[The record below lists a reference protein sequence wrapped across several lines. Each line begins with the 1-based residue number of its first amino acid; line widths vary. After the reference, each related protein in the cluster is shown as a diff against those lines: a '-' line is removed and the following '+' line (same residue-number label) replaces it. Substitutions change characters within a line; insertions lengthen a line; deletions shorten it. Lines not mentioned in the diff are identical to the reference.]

1 MQNFCE
7 LKVSNELYEFLVR
20 DLFIKNEFLKRTEIW
35 KSDPDRKHRS
45 LNYLSI
51 KDGLI
56 SYIDTSKYNITPDIN
71 PFSSE
76 FDSKRILTSPGRIFI
91 KLFPNSYTEISPRFV
106 ESFSNS
112 FKAYVNRNKVEVKV
126 VSGNDIKRYYREESY
141 SSGSGSL
148 NKSCMRSSSAQNF
161 LDIYVDN
168 CKMLVAFKGGR
179 VISRAILW
187 DDVTCLIDGVIS
199 KINFMDR
206 VYVSQDSDLSYMTDW
221 AKSNN
226 YAYKLYQNYEN
237 KTDIVIDGQSKRCVL
252 FVKIPKLEKYRNYPY
267 IDTFTY
273 SLHQTDF
280 LTNQAYVKSKG
291 GFRYVPPYKCFT
303 STGGG
308 YSGNQHES
316 WQGSRE
322 NKRFESVEYFEYLNW
337 INKILG
343 YSYPTKFEE
352 LLKIREEEERIKR
365 EEDEKIKR
373 EHEERR
379 MRRIQEQERLRN
391 PNTVPGRIRIL
402 DQYRVVLNEFIRCSK
417 SMNYVF
423 AESILDY
430 VYIKEELNRVEQSL
444 YFLSNFTKEDTMLEP
459 LDGDLFYLTS
469 LYEEIFRLNRRF
481 SFDYNHMGIMT
492 DYDIIKLNLNLLHK
506 QKSKAISLIRGEN
519 SEKPLYLLK

>member
-35 KSDPDRKHRS
+35 KSYPDRKHRS

-76 FDSKRILTSPGRIFI
+76 FDSKRIFTSPGRIFI

-168 CKMLVAFKGGR
+168 CKMLVAFKGGM

-187 DDVTCLIDGVIS
+187 EDVTCLIDGVVS

-343 YSYPTKFEE
+343 YSYPTKCQ
-352 LLKIREEEERIKR
+352 L
-365 EEDEKIKR
+365 
-373 EHEERR
+373 
-379 MRRIQEQERLRN
+379 
-391 PNTVPGRIRIL
+391 
-402 DQYRVVLNEFIRCSK
+402 
-417 SMNYVF
+417 
-423 AESILDY
+423 
-430 VYIKEELNRVEQSL
+430 
-444 YFLSNFTKEDTMLEP
+444 
-459 LDGDLFYLTS
+459 
-469 LYEEIFRLNRRF
+469 
-481 SFDYNHMGIMT
+481 
-492 DYDIIKLNLNLLHK
+492 
-506 QKSKAISLIRGEN
+506 
-519 SEKPLYLLK
+519 